1 MIGGADMKSA
11 LFYTPKHDVKPK
23 VVATAVKIVM
33 TIFRIFPQIDLFSI
47 VFWVLSYDYP

>member
-11 LFYTPKHDVKPK
+11 FFYTPKHDVKPK

-33 TIFRIFPQIDLFSI
+33 TIFRIFPQIDLFSM
-47 VFWVLSYDYP
+47 LC